1 MQKWRSFFLRK
12 ASLSVT
18 DLGNLIKQISLMF
31 YDFTTN
37 ILSLGTVQ
45 GGGYDCRTNNISET
59 FPFPEGRWNK
69 VREYIDRNNL
79 QKA

>member
-1 MQKWRSFFLRK
+1 MLKWSIFVLGK
-12 ASLSVT
+12 TSLGVT
-18 DLGNLIKQISLMF
+18 DLGNFADQMSLTF
-31 YDFTTN
+31 YDFITN

-59 FPFPEGRWNK
+59 FPYPEGRWNK